1 MTAEQTV
8 PLAGHMLFRS
18 RDLDEAR
25 DRVARV
31 FCPHRLE
38 TIGRGSRLDARHH
51 HYPGERLSL
60 NYIDYGAKA
69 LIAPGELRDFFLLQ
83 IPLSGNAA
91 IVNGRQDYC
100 SHAGRAALL
109 NPHLPTRMIWDEKC
123 RQVLVWIDRQAL
135 EGFLADQRGT
145 PLRQPLTFLG
155 GLDLTRPQGAG
166 LRRLVMHL
174 VAEVDAGTPSVGT
187 GGLMGRQIEAAVMA
201 GLLEAVPHN
210 HADADDAGAAA
221 GAAVPRQ
228 VRRAEAFI
236 MANLAQAIALE
247 DIARAAGVSMRGL
260 QQGFRDH
267 RDTTPMAFLRDARLE
282 RAHRDLQSAAP
293 GCNVTAVA
301 LRWGFAHLGR
311 FAQIYRARYGCSP
324 GQTLDAA
331 RGAGFEG

>member
-1 MTAEQTV
+1 MTAEQSV

-69 LIAPGELRDFFLLQ
+69 LIAPGELQDFFLLQ
-83 IPLSGNAA
+83 IPLSGSAA
-91 IVNGRQDYC
+91 IVNGTQDYC
-100 SHAGRAALL
+100 SHPGRAALL
-109 NPHLPTRMIWDEKC
+109 NPHLATRMIWDENC
-123 RQVLVWIDRQAL
+123 RQVLVWIERQAL
-135 EGFLADQRGT
+135 ERFLAEQSGA
-145 PLRQPLTFLG
+145 PLRRPLTFLG
-155 GLDLTRPQGAG
+155 GLDMTRPEGAR

-174 VAEVDAGTPSVGT
+174 VAEVDAGIPSIGT

-201 GLLEAVPHN
+201 GLLEAAAHDQG
-210 HADADDAGAAA
+210 DAADAGAAL
-221 GAAVPRQ
+221 PRQ

-236 MANLAQAIALE
+236 MANLEQALALE

-311 FAQIYRARYGCSP
+311 FAQVYRARYGCSP
-324 GQTLDAA
+324 GQTLNAA